1 MLAKYPAFAEEAMR
15 FTFSALNERQRRLF
29 AATEAIK
36 LGHGG
41 IAYVSQL
48 LGCHRRTVERGL
60 AELNDARPL
69 PPPAQAR
76 KKGVAGSAA

>member
-1 MLAKYPAFAEEAMR
+1 MLAKYPSFVEEAMR

-41 IAYVSQL
+41 IVYVSHL

-60 AELNDARPL
+60 AELREPQPL
-69 PPPAQAR
+69 PPCQTR
-76 KKGVAGSAA
+76 KKGVDGGVA